1 MARDLRFAT
10 MAHSIIVSREY
21 EIIRHLNH
29 HDSSIADHSV
39 AVAYYSYKVAMVLR
53 LRKRLPELIRGALL
67 HDFFFYD
74 WRIERPR
81 SGGLH
86 GFDHPQ
92 EAFENALHVYGDIT
106 TIERDII
113 LRHMWPLTLV
123 PPRYSESMIVSLV
136 DKVVSLRESWNTIK
150 AGKGLG
156 VLK

>member
-1 MARDLRFAT
+1 
-10 MAHSIIVSREY
+10 
-21 EIIRHLNH
+21 
-29 HDSSIADHSV
+29 
-39 AVAYYSYKVAMVLR
+39 
-53 LRKRLPELIRGALL
+53 
-67 HDFFFYD
+67 
-74 WRIERPR
+74 
-81 SGGLH
+81 LH

-136 DKVVSLRESWNTIK
+136 DKVVSLGESWNTIK

>member
-1 MARDLRFAT
+1 
-10 MAHSIIVSREY
+10 
-21 EIIRHLNH
+21 
-29 HDSSIADHSV
+29 
-39 AVAYYSYKVAMVLR
+39 MVLR

-92 EAFENALHVYGDIT
+92 EAFENAVHVYGDIT
-106 TIERDII
+106 TIERNII
-113 LRHMWPLTLV
+113 LRHMWPLTPV

-136 DKVVSLRESWNTIK
+136 DKVVSLGESWNTIK

>member
-1 MARDLRFAT
+1 MAKDLRFAA
-10 MAHSIIVSREY
+10 MAHFVVTSKEY
-21 EIIRHLNH
+21 DILRHLTH

-53 LRKRLPELIRGALL
+53 FRKRLPELIQGALL

-86 GFDHPQ
+86 GFHHPH
-92 EAFENALHVYGDIT
+92 EAFENAVHVYGALT
-106 TIERDII
+106 AVESNII
-113 LRHMWPLTLV
+113 LRHMWPLTLI
-123 PPRYSESMIVSLV
+123 PPRYPESLIVSLV
-136 DKVVSLRESWNTIK
+136 DKAVSLRESWNVIK